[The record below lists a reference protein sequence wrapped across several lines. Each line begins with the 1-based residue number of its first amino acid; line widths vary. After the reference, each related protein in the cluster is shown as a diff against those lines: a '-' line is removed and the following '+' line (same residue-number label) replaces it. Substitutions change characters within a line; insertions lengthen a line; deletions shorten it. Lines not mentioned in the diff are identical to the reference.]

1 MMIIFD
7 EISYRHFTDLR
18 KNLVDSGIKCV
29 KINDLDEEK
38 RYESAICVFS
48 LSFSFFDVDAFKFLK
63 HQKIFKG
70 LSIVLALERGYASG
84 RLENSSI
91 AVSWVHALVGPRRKD
106 YKVIS
111 EVDREDQN
119 YMFEIINSQ
128 VNPQP
133 KADRDKL
140 KIYTDGACSG
150 NPGCGGW
157 AAVIISETDA
167 QELSGGEFDTTNNR
181 MEIMAAIKALESL
194 KSPSD
199 IELYSDS
206 AYLVNTFELGWIE
219 QWKRNHWRNSDKV
232 LVKNIDL
239 WQKLDA
245 LTDFHNVKFLKV
257 KGHAD
262 VEYNNIC
269 DKLAVA
275 ETKRI
280 SAMLDK

>member
-1 MMIIFD
+1 MVIFD
-7 EISYRHFTDLR
+7 QISYRHFAELRKKLTNAGIEYKKISELHEDLR
-18 KNLVDSGIKCV
+18 ID
-29 KINDLDEEK
+29 
-38 RYESAICVFS
+38 SAICVFS
-48 LSFSFFDVDAFKFLK
+48 LSFSFFDFDSFEFLK

-70 LSIVLALERGYASG
+70 LSIVLALNRGFASG

-111 EVDREDQN
+111 EVDREDQD
-119 YMFEIINSQ
+119 YMFEIINNQ

-133 KADRDKL
+133 KVDRNKF

-157 AAVIISETDA
+157 AAVIISEDKTE
-167 QELSGGEFDTTNNR
+167 ELFGGEFDTTNNR
-181 MEIMAAIKALESL
+181 MEILAAIKALESL

-245 LTDFHNVKFLKV
+245 LTDFHNVKFFKV

-275 ETKRI
+275 ETKRLTAI
-280 SAMLDK
+280 LNK